1 MNTEE
6 DIDSFLAYQRSLQRE
21 YTRAIPRF
29 RIPNL
34 TEEYYRK
41 VIEKCMGHPYEH
53 FDEYNEIFEWL
64 KDNQGK
70 GLLLIGAN
78 GVGKSVLSMQV
89 IPFLFNR
96 IHKRIL
102 SRYAAIEMTNIATY
116 KEIMN
121 NHLIVLDDIGTES
134 MCEEFNY
141 RRELFPDIIDSVE
154 RKGKLFIGSTNMCTD
169 QLCERYDVRALDR
182 LRGTTKLIVIS
193 HESMR
198 GKSVNSFAKQ
208 PKSSEKENA
217 NE

>member
-1 MNTEE
+1 
-6 DIDSFLAYQRSLQRE
+6 
-21 YTRAIPRF
+21 
-29 RIPNL
+29 
-34 TEEYYRK
+34 
-41 VIEKCMGHPYEH
+41 MGHPYEH

-70 GLLLIGAN
+70 GLLLIGTN

-102 SRYAAIEMTNIATY
+102 SRYAAIEMNNIATY

-121 NHLIVLDDIGTES
+121 NHLIMLDDIGTES

-169 QLCERYDVRALDR
+169 QLCKRYNVRALDR

-193 HESMR
+193 QQCVYVFFNGTHAALQIHSLHCLLVSTLFLAFAQFNPLLH
-198 GKSVNSFAKQ
+198 GVGLAYAKIFGLAAKGNSDSYGVTPVFK
-208 PKSSEKENA
+208 
-217 NE
+217 